1 MRPLDIWMVS
11 AEMSPLAQ
19 TGGLADVVR
28 ALPPALQRRGHRVRV
43 FLPAYGRIDRRS
55 FAYDP
60 TEDHYAVPLGWSR
73 VPVRFLSRD
82 LKDGVRLTLVQSEE
96 LFGRDGL
103 YGPPGGDYDDND
115 RRFTLLSRAVCELAA
130 GLPRPPDILHG
141 HDWHASLVPLFARF
155 SIPWRGRRP
164 GTVQTIHNMG
174 YQGRFGAE
182 AIDWIA
188 PPGPVR
194 GAVFH
199 EYGIAA
205 GGDVNFLQGGLR
217 YADKITAVSPR
228 YAWEITTREGGFG
241 LHEVAGYR
249 GEDLVGILNGA
260 DYEHWDPSRD
270 PHIAATY
277 DAASLDRKEICR
289 RALRAAFGLEPSE
302 VVAAPAPSASTGA
315 KPRKRAAGASG
326 RAAKDSKTKRA
337 GTPQAG
343 GPPWGSGTTF
353 DRPILGVVSRL
364 VDQKGIDI
372 LLAAAPTLV
381 AAGADL
387 VVLGSGDA
395 RIVSGLEA
403 LRAAH
408 PNHVGLFIGFNEP
421 LSHQVVA
428 GSDFILIPSRYE
440 PCGLVQMHA
449 MRYGTIPVVHHT
461 GGLADT
467 VRDFEAHP
475 GRGTGFVFDRLDPE
489 SLAHATHRGMSL
501 RASSPDVWRALQ
513 LRAMA
518 EDFSW
523 DRAAASY
530 EDLFAGMRG

>member
-1 MRPLDIWMVS
+1 MVS
-11 AEMSPLAQ
+11 AEMGPLAQ

-28 ALPPALQRRGHRVRV
+28 ALPPALARRGHRVRV
-43 FLPAYGRIDRRS
+43 FLPAYGRIDRRPFS
-55 FAYDP
+55 SDP
-60 TEDHYAVPLGWSR
+60 AEDHLAVPLGWSR

-82 LKDGVRLTLVQSEE
+82 LKEGVRLTLVQSEE

-103 YGPPGGDYDDND
+103 YGSPGGDYDDND

-130 GLPRPPDILHG
+130 RAAVPPDILHG

-174 YQGRFGAE
+174 YQGRFGGE

-194 GAVFH
+194 GAVFN
-199 EYGIAA
+199 EYGLAA

-217 YADKITAVSPR
+217 YADKVTAVSPR
-228 YAWEITTREGGFG
+228 YAWEITTPEGGFG

-249 GEDLVGILNGA
+249 GRDLVGILNGA

-270 PHIAATY
+270 PHIAMPY
-277 DAASLDRKEICR
+277 DPSTIERKEECR
-289 RALRAAFGLEPSE
+289 KALRAAFGLE
-302 VVAAPAPSASTGA
+302 
-315 KPRKRAAGASG
+315 
-326 RAAKDSKTKRA
+326 A
-337 GTPQAG
+337 GTPPPAAKKTKG
-343 GPPWGSGTTF
+343 GAAAKKPKKASATGVP
-353 DRPILGVVSRL
+353 DRPLLGVVSRL
-364 VDQKGIDI
+364 VDQKGIDV
-372 LLAAAPTLV
+372 LVAAAPALI

-387 VVLGSGDA
+387 IVLGSGDQ
-395 RIVSGLEA
+395 RIVAGLER
-403 LRAAH
+403 LRAEH
-408 PNHVGLFIGFNEP
+408 PKNVGLFIGFNEP

-428 GSDFILIPSRYE
+428 GSDLLLVPSRYE

-449 MRYGTIPVVHHT
+449 MRYGTIPVVHRT

-467 VRDFEAHP
+467 VRDVDEHP
-475 GRGTGFVFDRLDPE
+475 GRGTGFVFDRIDPQ
-489 SLAHATHRGMSL
+489 SLAHATHRAMTL
-501 RASSPDVWRALQ
+501 RASGREAWSALQ
-513 LRAMA
+513 HRAMA

-530 EDLFAGMRG
+530 EDLFAGITSA